1 MLDFWQDYPEIK
13 EKLIAVQTMMTE
25 RLAVNNTDIRDAL
38 KKFTTRGGKMVR
50 PALFFLFSCLVED

>member
-38 KKFTTRGGKMVR
+38 QKFTTRGGKWFGQR
-50 PALFFLFSCLVED
+50 FFFYFLA